1 MNHPSLLKLTFA
13 RSMAAALFGALWLC
27 MITPGQASLLYSCP
41 GSGAGGDWN
50 TEGFY
55 MPSYPGTTLDSAT
68 LKLLGYLAGTYQVSL
83 TVRSGAYNGP
93 VLGAS
98 TVTVVLNAASGA
110 QVSAL
115 FAFPSVAMPKGG
127 LVCFNLSVVSGP
139 YSQVYYDVGGGC
151 AEVIETQDTTP
162 PLSTFRRNGVGLT
175 LTGALG
181 TITPG
186 WSIQAAINAAVPGET
201 VLVGPGT
208 FHENLYLRSGINV
221 LGSGLSSTFLQG
233 TGDVRVVNS
242 IDVTNS
248 RFAGFQITGCG
259 NSFVSAGVWINGGNL
274 LLENNWI
281 LGNTNGVWIN
291 PGGSPIVRNNRID
304 SNGNPRGGS
313 AYAGIVYQNSAPL
326 ITGNLILNG
335 LDEGIRGE
343 TWSGPVTG
351 AQIINNT
358 IVGNPAYST
367 YGIEGWFGAM
377 PTIKNNIIA
386 TNGVGINGAAP
397 AGPLS
402 SFNDLWANSVANYAG
417 TASPGPG
424 DLALDPLF
432 DPTSPSLF
440 ALGIGS
446 PCLHAGDPNPIYN
459 NPDGT
464 RNTIGAYG
472 GPSALMPGIITS
484 LTSGFLFTSVG
495 SIPASSI
502 STTLPGAGL
511 ATVDSA
517 TASALQI
524 PQWEDAPFG
533 GLVQLHGLFGS
544 SDTSA
549 QYYQIL
555 GAKWNGNTPPGPS
568 DFAPVL
574 DPLSKIKYTIGSGGV
589 VVASLVNVGPDANG
603 LYMRTDLPDSGYW
616 TSPDLKLLLNTVAL
630 QNSRYDFIC
639 RAYASDSLA
648 SQLTLSNNTLSKI
661 TLWIDNNGVVVNLT
675 NVLDVNSNTIPEC
688 GIIPLATSRQNLQF
702 QFTAYHPN
710 GFLHSYSLGSY
721 FGRNHYGGYIAAD
734 QYTGAHDS
742 PGPLW
747 SGVGPGTF
755 VSNSLPAQV
764 AGTLA
769 DWQTCAYQFQL
780 SAWARTTDGV
790 NRIYWN
796 TFNDHYY
803 ITVGPT
809 TPSGC
814 LGDLNGDGRV
824 DGADLV
830 IFAQRFGTNCA
841 PPVR

>member
-1 MNHPSLLKLTFA
+1 MNHCSLIKFTFA
-13 RSMAAALFGALWLC
+13 RCTPAALLGGLSLFMA
-27 MITPGQASLLYSCP
+27 TTSQASVLYSCP
-41 GSGAGGDWN
+41 GGAGGDWN

-55 MPSYPGTTLDSAT
+55 MPSYPGITLDSAT
-68 LKLLGYLAGTYQVSL
+68 LKLLGSVAGTYQVSL
-83 TVRSGAYNGP
+83 TVRSGAYDGP
-93 VLGAS
+93 VLGTS
-98 TVTVVLNAASGA
+98 TVTVGLNASSGA
-110 QVSAL
+110 MVSTT
-115 FAFPSVAMPKGG
+115 FPFPSVTMPKGG
-127 LVCFNLSVVSGP
+127 LVCFILSVVSGP
-139 YSQVYYDVGGGC
+139 YGMVYYDVGGGC
-151 AEVIETQDTTP
+151 TEVIETEDTSP
-162 PLSTFRRNGVGLT
+162 PLSSFRRDGVDLT

-181 TITPG
+181 TIAPG

-201 VLVGPGT
+201 VFVGPGT
-208 FHENLYLRSGINV
+208 FHEDLYLRSGISV
-221 LGSGLSSTFLQG
+221 VGSGFDSTFLQG

-242 IDVTNS
+242 ISVTNS

-274 LLENNWI
+274 MLDDNWI

-291 PGGSPIVRNNRID
+291 PGSSPIVRNNLID
-304 SNGNPRGGS
+304 RNGNPRGGS
-313 AYAGIVYQNSAPL
+313 AYAGIVYQNSTPL
-326 ITGNLILNG
+326 ITGNVILNG
-335 LDEGIRGE
+335 PDEGIRGE

-367 YGIEGWFGAM
+367 FGIEGWYGAM

-386 TNGVGINGAAP
+386 TNAIGINGTTP

-402 SFNDLWANSVANYAG
+402 SFNDLWANRVANYSG
-417 TASPGPG
+417 TAVPGPG

-432 DPTSPSLF
+432 DPASPSLF
-440 ALGIGS
+440 ALAIGS
-446 PCLHAGDPNPIYN
+446 PCIHAGDPGPIYN

-464 RNTIGAYG
+464 RNTMGAYG
-472 GPSALMPGIITS
+472 GPSALTPGVLTS
-484 LTSGFLFTSVG
+484 LTSGFLFSSIG

-502 STTLPGAGL
+502 STTVPRAGL

-533 GLVQLHGLFGS
+533 GQVQLHGLFGS
-544 SDTSA
+544 SDTSVH
-549 QYYQIL
+549 YYQIL
-555 GAKWNGNTPPGPS
+555 GAKWNGDTPPGPS
-568 DFAPVL
+568 DFVPIL

-616 TSPDLKLLLNTVAL
+616 TSPNLKLLLNTVAL

-639 RAYASDSLA
+639 RAYASDNLS
-648 SQLTLSNNTLSKI
+648 SQVTLPGNSLSNV

-675 NVLDVNSNTIPEC
+675 NVLDVSGNIISEC
-688 GIIPLATSRQNLQF
+688 GIIPLATGGQNLQF
-702 QFTAYHPN
+702 QFTAYHPS
-710 GFLHSYSLGSY
+710 GFLYSYSLGSY
-721 FGRNHYGGYIAAD
+721 YGRNRYGGYIAAD
-734 QYTGAHDS
+734 QYAGTHDS
-742 PGPLW
+742 PGPFW
-747 SGVGPGTF
+747 SGVGPGTSI
-755 VSNSLPAQV
+755 SNSLPAQV

-769 DWQTCAYQFQL
+769 GWQTCAYQFQL

-803 ITVGPT
+803 INVGPAL
-809 TPSGC
+809 PGGC

-824 DGADLV
+824 NGADLV

-841 PPVR
+841 PTGP